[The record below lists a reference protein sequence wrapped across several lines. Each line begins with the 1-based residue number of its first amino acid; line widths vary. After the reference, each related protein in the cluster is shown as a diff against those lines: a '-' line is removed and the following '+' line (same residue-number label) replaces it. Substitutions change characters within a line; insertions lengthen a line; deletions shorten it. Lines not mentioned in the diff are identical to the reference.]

1 MTEIESPTAT
11 PPAPERS
18 ARIRP
23 DSPRVAHVV
32 VVFVILLGVSALL
45 AGVPAILAA
54 GEAAGLHPWLR
65 PLLAVAIDG
74 ALIVYSLVIV
84 VRRSRSESARLPWA
98 ATILLVAGSA
108 TIQVVHALDVIGPVS
123 PMRVAGAAVV
133 GVLPLLVALNSHLL
147 TDLLVE
153 APKPVRKGRSKS
165 TSKAV
170 PAPVTARKRP
180 AVREPDVAAPTPL
193 RAVRTPAEGVAVA
206 VDADREVLR
215 TKVLKMRSEGLSF
228 GQISEITGVA
238 SSTAKRWAAAAA
250 A

>member
-1 MTEIESPTAT
+1 MTEIETPTAT
-11 PPAPERS
+11 ERS

-23 DSPRVAHVV
+23 DSPRVAQVV
-32 VVFVILLGVSALL
+32 VAFVILLGVSALL

-54 GEAAGLHPWLR
+54 GEAAGLHRWLR

-108 TIQVVHALDVIGPVS
+108 TIQVVHALDVAGSVS

-153 APKPVRKGRSKS
+153 APKPVRKGRVKP

-170 PAPVTARKRP
+170 AAPVAARKRP
-180 AVREPDVAAPTPL
+180 VSREPEVATPASL
-193 RAVRTPAEGVAVA
+193 RAVRTPAEGVPVV
-206 VDADREVLR
+206 VDADREARRERVRELR
-215 TKVLKMRSEGLSF
+215 DAGRSFS
-228 GQISEITGVA
+228 QISVETGIPA
-238 SSTAKRWAAAAA
+238 STAKRLAAAA
-250 A
+250 